1 MHTHH
6 DHSRRVIIT
15 IGFAATILAVV
26 TAHHDQYPTPAHQPP
41 VQVASH

>member
-15 IGFAATILAVV
+15 IGFAATLLAAV
-26 TAHHDQYPTPAHQPP
+26 TTHHDQSPLTSHQPP
-41 VQVASH
+41 VQVTTH